1 MAILVEPREN
11 QCMRLFMGS
20 DLQTLKAQAYQ
31 AFGDGDFASALH
43 LLEQVKQSAGLHAE
57 LANDLAV
64 VQYRLG
70 DAQTALKLF
79 REALAMQGESQHLVA
94 NNLLEILEEQHA
106 LISQLAPSTAT
117 PDCVSAP
124 QAIAQPA
131 YNCPVCKQ
139 AEVSFVAIPEF
150 YRENA
155 RRYGFVHYG
164 QGEMTAHD
172 TYTCKRC
179 GASDRERLYVYW
191 MEQEI
196 AAGRLCKGAQVMHFA
211 PEQAM
216 SRVIRASQFFD
227 YATAD
232 LSMPG
237 VDHQVDLMDTPFGD
251 GAFDFFICS
260 HVLEHVADDGTAIRE
275 LRRITRDGGCGI
287 LMAPIIVGIEHT
299 LEDPSVTDEAG
310 RWRLYGQNDHVR
322 LYAHDDYVRKIEDNG
337 FGVDQYGIDYFGSE
351 VYAAM
356 GLKPSSILYIAR
368 A

>member
-1 MAILVEPREN
+1 MA
-11 QCMRLFMGS
+11 S
-20 DLQTLKAQAYQ
+20 DLQAIKQQAYQ
-31 AFGDGDFASALH
+31 AFASGDFATALA
-43 LLEQVKQSAGLHAE
+43 LLEQIRQGVGLYAE

-64 VQYRLG
+64 IHHKLG
-70 DAQTALKLF
+70 DTPSALQLF
-79 REALAMQGESQHLVA
+79 RQALALQGESEHLVA
-94 NNLLEILEEQHA
+94 NNLLGILEQQMG
-106 LISQLAPSTAT
+106 SQPSKPA
-117 PDCVSAP
+117 V
-124 QAIAQPA
+124 QQPA
-131 YNCPVCKQ
+131 AAPAPAVYPCPVCKQ
-139 AEVSFVAIPEF
+139 ADASFAAIPEF

-155 RRYGFVHYG
+155 RQHGFVHYG

-172 TYTCKRC
+172 SYTCKRC

-191 MEQEI
+191 MEQEV
-196 AAGRLCKGAQVMHFA
+196 AAGRLREGAKVMHFA

-216 SRVIRASQFFD
+216 SRLIRASRLFD

-232 LSMPG
+232 LAMKG
-237 VDHQVDLMDTPFGD
+237 VDYQVDLMDIPFAD
-251 GAFDFFICS
+251 GTYDFFICS
-260 HVLEHVADDGTAIRE
+260 HVLEHVADDGKAIRE

-337 FGVDQYGIDYFGSE
+337 FSVDQYGIDYFGAE

>member
-1 MAILVEPREN
+1 MA
-11 QCMRLFMGS
+11 S
-20 DLQTLKAQAYQ
+20 DLQAIKEQAYQ
-31 AFGDGDFASALH
+31 AFAAGDFAAALA
-43 LLEQVKQSAGLHAE
+43 LLEQVRAAIGLYAE

-64 VQYRLG
+64 THHKLG
-70 DAQTALKLF
+70 DTPSALQLF
-79 REALAMQGESQHLVA
+79 RQALALQGEAEHLVA
-94 NNLLEILEEQHA
+94 NNLLGILEEQ
-106 LISQLAPSTAT
+106 QG
-117 PDCVSAP
+117 
-124 QAIAQPA
+124 AQPPKPA
-131 YNCPVCKQ
+131 AQQPVAAAAPRVYPCPVCKQ
-139 AEVSFVAIPEF
+139 SDASFAAIPEF

-155 RRYGFVHYG
+155 HRHGFVHYG

-172 TYTCKRC
+172 SYTCKRC
-179 GASDRERLYVYW
+179 GASDRERLYVCW
-191 MEQEI
+191 MEQEV
-196 AAGRLCKGAQVMHFA
+196 AAGRLREGAKVMHFA

-216 SRVIRASQFFD
+216 SRLIRGSRLFD

-232 LSMPG
+232 LAMKG
-237 VDHQVDLMDTPFGD
+237 VDYQVDLMDIPFAD
-251 GAFDFFICS
+251 GTYDFFICS
-260 HVLEHVADDGTAIRE
+260 HVLEHVADDGKAIRE

-322 LYAHDDYVRKIEDNG
+322 LYAHDDFVRKIEDNG
-337 FGVDQYGIDYFGSE
+337 FRVDQYGIDYFGAE

>member
-1 MAILVEPREN
+1 MA
-11 QCMRLFMGS
+11 S
-20 DLQTLKAQAYQ
+20 DLQAIKEQAYQ
-31 AFGDGDFASALH
+31 AFVAGDFAAALA
-43 LLEQVKQSAGLHAE
+43 LLEQVRQGVGLYAE

-64 VQYRLG
+64 IHHKLG
-70 DAQTALKLF
+70 DTPSALQLF
-79 REALAMQGESQHLVA
+79 RQALALQGEAEHLVA
-94 NNLLEILEEQHA
+94 NNLLGILEQQME
-106 LISQLAPSTAT
+106 SQSSKPAA
-117 PDCVSAP
+117 
-124 QAIAQPA
+124 QQPA
-131 YNCPVCKQ
+131 AAAAPANAAPAVYPCPVCKQ
-139 AEVSFVAIPEF
+139 SDASFAAIPEF

-155 RRYGFVHYG
+155 RQHGFVHYG

-172 TYTCKRC
+172 SYTCKRC

-191 MEQEI
+191 MEQEV
-196 AAGRLCKGAQVMHFA
+196 AAGRLPEGAKVMHFA

-216 SRVIRASQFFD
+216 SRLIRASRLFD

-232 LSMPG
+232 LAMKG
-237 VDHQVDLMDTPFGD
+237 VDYQVDLMDIPFAD
-251 GAFDFFICS
+251 GTYDFFICS
-260 HVLEHVADDGTAIRE
+260 HVLEHVADDGKAIRE
-275 LRRITRDGGCGI
+275 LRRITSDGGCGI

-337 FGVDQYGIDYFGSE
+337 FSVDQYGIDYFGAE

>member
-1 MAILVEPREN
+1 MA
-11 QCMRLFMGS
+11 S
-20 DLQTLKAQAYQ
+20 DLQAIKQQAYQ
-31 AFGDGDFASALH
+31 AFAAGDFATALA
-43 LLEQVKQSAGLHAE
+43 LLEQVRQGVGLYAE

-64 VQYRLG
+64 IHHKLG
-70 DAQTALKLF
+70 DTSSALQLF
-79 REALAMQGESQHLVA
+79 RQALALQGESEHLVA
-94 NNLLEILEEQHA
+94 NNLLGILEQ
-106 LISQLAPSTAT
+106 QTQ
-117 PDCVSAP
+117 P
-124 QAIAQPA
+124 QPTKPAVQQPVA
-131 YNCPVCKQ
+131 AAAAAVYPCPVCKQ
-139 AEVSFVAIPEF
+139 ADASFAAIPEF

-155 RRYGFVHYG
+155 RQHGFVHYG

-172 TYTCKRC
+172 SYTCKRC

-191 MEQEI
+191 MEQEV
-196 AAGRLCKGAQVMHFA
+196 AAGRLAEGAKVMHFA

-216 SRVIRASQFFD
+216 SRLIRASRLFD

-232 LSMPG
+232 LAMQG
-237 VDHQVDLMDTPFGD
+237 VDYQVDLMDLPFAD
-251 GAFDFFICS
+251 GTYDFFICS
-260 HVLEHVADDGTAIRE
+260 HVLEHVADDGKAIRE

-322 LYAHDDYVRKIEDNG
+322 LYAHDDYVRKIEGNG
-337 FGVDQYGIDYFGSE
+337 FSVDQYGIDYFGAE

-356 GLKPSSILYIAR
+356 GLKPSSTLYIAR

>member
-1 MAILVEPREN
+1 
-11 QCMRLFMGS
+11 MRLFMGS
-20 DLQTLKAQAYQ
+20 DLQALKAQAYE
-31 AFGDGDFASALH
+31 AFGGGDFASALH

-64 VQYRLG
+64 VHYRLG
-70 DAQTALKLF
+70 DAQSALQLF

-94 NNLLEILEEQHA
+94 NNLLGILEEQQV
-106 LISQLAPSTAT
+106 LISQLGPSTAAAG
-117 PDCVSAP
+117 CVEAP
-124 QAIAQPA
+124 QSVAQPA

-139 AEVSFVAIPEF
+139 ADVSFAAIPDF

-196 AAGRLCKGAQVMHFA
+196 AAGRLYKGARVMHFA

-227 YATAD
+227 YITAD
-232 LSMPG
+232 LSMTD
-237 VDHQVDLMDTPFGD
+237 VDHRVDLMDIPFDD
-251 GAFDFFICS
+251 GVFDFFICS
-260 HVLEHVADDGTAIRE
+260 HVLEHVADDGKAVRE
-275 LRRITRDGGCGI
+275 LRRITRAGGCGI
-287 LMAPIIVGIEHT
+287 LMAPIIVGMEKT
-299 LEDPSVTDEAG
+299 LEDPSITDEAG

-322 LYAHDDYVRKIEDNG
+322 LYAHDDYVRIIEANG
-337 FGVDQYGIDYFGSE
+337 FTVDQLGIDYFGAE
-351 VYAAM
+351 VFAAL
-356 GLKPSSILYIAR
+356 GLKESSILYIAR

>member
-1 MAILVEPREN
+1 MA
-11 QCMRLFMGS
+11 S
-20 DLQTLKAQAYQ
+20 DLQAIKQQAYQ
-31 AFGDGDFASALH
+31 AFAAGDFAAALA
-43 LLEQVKQSAGLHAE
+43 LLEQVRQAVGLYAE

-64 VQYRLG
+64 IHHKLG
-70 DAQTALKLF
+70 DTPSALQLF
-79 REALAMQGESQHLVA
+79 RQALALQGESEHLVA
-94 NNLLEILEEQHA
+94 NNLLGILEQQVESRPAKPAAQ
-106 LISQLAPSTAT
+106 
-117 PDCVSAP
+117 
-124 QAIAQPA
+124 QPA
-131 YNCPVCKQ
+131 TAAAPVNTAPAIYPCPVCKQ
-139 AEVSFVAIPEF
+139 ADASFAAIPEF

-155 RRYGFVHYG
+155 RQHGFAHYG

-172 TYTCKRC
+172 SYTCKRC

-191 MEQEI
+191 MEQEV
-196 AAGRLCKGAQVMHFA
+196 AAGRLAEGAKVMHFA

-216 SRVIRASQFFD
+216 SRLIRASRLFD

-232 LSMPG
+232 LAMKG
-237 VDHQVDLMDTPFGD
+237 VDYQVDLMDIPFAD
-251 GAFDFFICS
+251 GTYDFFICS
-260 HVLEHVADDGTAIRE
+260 HVLEHVADDGKAIRE

-337 FGVDQYGIDYFGSE
+337 FSVDQYGIDYFGAE